1 MPVRDYRCPVPQ
13 RCVAAAALVLLSAC
27 ASTRYPVNPP
37 LPPGGV
43 VAPYDVP
50 QRINVDAASE
60 LFVSVHLSGGGTRAA
75 ALAAGVFEAM
85 ESVKLG
91 TEGQRTLL
99 DETDVVAAVSG
110 GSIAAA
116 YYGLHGKRFF
126 EDFPE
131 RVLYQDLQA
140 LLWQEFLSPAML
152 WRLSSPQYGRIEV
165 VASVYDRQIFKGAT
179 FGDFR
184 SRGPAILIGATELSG
199 GHRFEF
205 RQSTFDALCSDLNA
219 FPVARAVAASSAVPL
234 LFSPMTLVS
243 HWDRCPDPR
252 PDRSALPSWLWAPY
266 IHLLDGGLSDNISSR
281 GPLEFVEQQGGI
293 VSAATSRGVE
303 RVRLLIFIVV
313 NAETRS
319 ERSEDVSPDVPG
331 PWRTLQALIDIPINR
346 YSGETVRRLREKA
359 ASWQAELREAA
370 RLPGSGFAADVEVRV
385 IEVNLRDAITIA
397 GGDELVSAPT
407 SLALPRDLVDR
418 IRKYG
423 FERFLSHPDSQAA
436 ISLAQEVLASPR

>member
-1 MPVRDYRCPVPQ
+1 M
-13 RCVAAAALVLLSAC
+13 AAAFLLLTAC

-43 VAPYDVP
+43 AAPYDVP
-50 QRINVDAASE
+50 ERVNVDAASD

-75 ALAAGVFEAM
+75 ALAFGVFEAM
-85 ESVKLG
+85 ESIRLG
-91 TEGQRTLL
+91 SAGRRTLL
-99 DETDVVAAVSG
+99 DETDVIAAVSG

-116 YYGLHGKRFF
+116 FYGLNGKRFF

-131 RVLYQDLQA
+131 RVLYRDLQA
-140 LLWQEFLSPAML
+140 LMWQEFLNPATL
-152 WRLSSPQYGRIEV
+152 WRLSSPQFGRIEV
-165 VASVYDRQIFKGAT
+165 VADVYDRHVFGGAT
-179 FGDFR
+179 FADFR

-234 LFSPMTLVS
+234 IFSPMTLVS
-243 HWDRCPDPR
+243 HWDQCPEPK
-252 PDRSALPSWLWAPY
+252 PDRSALPAWLRAPY

-293 VSAATSRGVE
+293 VSAAKAHGVE
-303 RVRLLIFIVV
+303 RVRLMVFVVV

-319 ERSEDVSPDVPG
+319 ERSEDMSADVPG

-346 YSGETVRRLREKA
+346 YSGETVRRLRETA
-359 ASWQAELREAA
+359 AAWQAQLREAA
-370 RLPGSGFAADVEVRV
+370 RVPDSGIAADVEVRV
-385 IEVNLRDAITIA
+385 IEVNLRDAMTMA

-407 SLALPRDLVDR
+407 SLALPRALVDR
-418 IRKYG
+418 IRTYG
-423 FERFLSHPDSQAA
+423 FERFLSQPDSQAA
-436 ISLAQEVLASPR
+436 IRRMQEVLDSPR